1 MRQTYGF
8 SHRTWQNKSASRARP
23 EPVLLFSLQ
32 VTAETGESI
41 AVFEAK
47 EYIIRSRML
56 PKTNNKYLE
65 KLKPFMD
72 VRVLGLILFG
82 IIVLLVSWSGLSV
95 LQNNYKLEKELAR
108 LKQQTSV
115 QQLENENLKLKNQYY
130 VSDQYLELS
139 ARRQFDK
146 AAPGESVYLIPASVA
161 LSKTID
167 IPKEQQT
174 ALPIAP
180 KARPKYR
187 QNIDDWIDFLLHKNR

>member
-1 MRQTYGF
+1 M
-8 SHRTWQNKSASRARP
+8 
-23 EPVLLFSLQ
+23 V
-32 VTAETGESI
+32 
-41 AVFEAK
+41 
-47 EYIIRSRML
+47 

-95 LQNNYKLEKELAR
+95 LQNNYKLEKALAG

-130 VSDQYLELS
+130 ETDQYLELA

-146 AAPGESVYLIPASVA
+146 AAPGESAYLVPASVA
-161 LSKTID
+161 LGKTVD

-174 ALPIAP
+174 ALPMPAKP
-180 KARPKYR
+180 KSKYR
-187 QNIDDWIDFLLHKNR
+187 QNIDDWIDFLLHQNG